1 MFSLVIL
8 SPIRYTNSERG
19 EAMSK
24 KRRQPGRYIKKAPKI
39 NWAQEIR
46 IAFFTSILFLLF
58 TTFSFWI
65 AHRVSPGEFNGEK
78 LEKYFAN
85 EIASELQIRPQEAK
99 IEFDQ
104 EQEFFAQNSR
114 SEDTMVICGSYQK
127 DADCANGRF
136 ISVWERKDHGF
147 WNELFGTKES
157 YEIVFI
163 RVCEDINAPKTL
175 MCQNCSFQDV
185 NSDEVED
192 IRIQY
197 KTNFADR
204 VSFAEIFLLHI
215 DDSWFLSVPDLSEI
229 ETEIESQIDPDGFA
243 FLDTFTFRDPAD
255 AKNTSTVYSLAMY
268 GAVYDVDNPIWG
280 GSDYL
285 YLIAVNNG
293 TSVFESN
300 YCALVMMRFT
310 NDGQMVPDPNWNRA
324 GVYITSCDGLELASL
339 VEEKWGYQTGSG
351 MIFYGDDVS

>member
-1 MFSLVIL
+1 MFH
-8 SPIRYTNSERG
+8 
-19 EAMSK
+19 
-24 KRRQPGRYIKKAPKI
+24 
-39 NWAQEIR
+39 QE
-46 IAFFTSILFLLF
+46 S
-58 TTFSFWI
+58 TT
-65 AHRVSPGEFNGEK
+65 EK
-78 LEKYFAN
+78 NFKKYFAN

-127 DADCANGRF
+127 DADYANGRF
-136 ISVWERKDHGF
+136 ISVWERKDHSF

-255 AKNTSTVYSLAMY
+255 AKSLQVSRSEMYSMEDRA
-268 GAVYDVDNPIWG
+268 
-280 GSDYL
+280 
-285 YLIAVNNG
+285 LIA
-293 TSVFESN
+293 
-300 YCALVMMRFT
+300 LRKR
-310 NDGQMVPDPNWNRA
+310 GQTV
-324 GVYITSCDGLELASL
+324 GLERFLNDEINYYSGTGITRFKESGSSSTERLAL
-339 VEEKWGYQTGSG
+339 RRIDLETRFEKLLGRNAT
-351 MIFYGDDVS
+351 DNNLND